1 MARDSLM
8 ADSGET
14 AKLKGK
20 IEALNVSTE
29 VFLKL
34 LKEDLT
40 ADKHQILVFTLE
52 KSLNQKQ
59 SSLSDD
65 PLLKKFFEDKKQSIL
80 REAKNLLS

>member
-8 ADSGET
+8 ADSGEA

-34 LKEDLT
+34 LKEDFT
-40 ADKHQILVFTLE
+40 ADKHQVLVSTLE

-65 PLLKKFFEDKKQSIL
+65 PFLKKFFKDKKQSIL
-80 REAKNLLS
+80 REVKNLLS